1 LIREIEGTGKY
12 IAIAGFRNAKIKDV
26 ENLFNTVREKAKDA
40 CVQFFDANL
49 IAGQEHLFF
58 SALNA
63 LKAFEGKNN
72 ISNSLA
78 VETLLFA
85 CAQRQIKKA
94 VEIIGIKSESS
105 HVAVLVIDDTQ
116 QRAEATLEIVY
127 KLVSG
132 ERDDSVIELGEEK
145 FEAIKR
151 LFKISDL
158 ELKAKLKRDG
168 LEGEALVELVIEHM
182 ALLTA
187 QRT

>member
-1 LIREIEGTGKY
+1 MREIEGIGKY
-12 IAIAGFRNAKIKDV
+12 IAIAGFRNAKIKDA
-26 ENLFNTVREKAKDA
+26 ENLFNAVREKVKDA

-58 SALNA
+58 AALNA
-63 LKAFEGKNN
+63 LKAFEGKTN
-72 ISNSLA
+72 ISNSLS

-94 VEIIGIKSESS
+94 VELIGIKSESS
-105 HVAVLVIDDTQ
+105 RVAVLVIADTQ
-116 QRAEATLEIVY
+116 QRAKATLEIVS

-132 ERDDSVIELGEEK
+132 ERDESAIELSEEK
-145 FEAIKR
+145 FEAIKK

-158 ELKAKLKRDG
+158 ELKAKLKRKG
-168 LEGEALVELVIEHM
+168 LEREALVELVIEHM

-187 QRT
+187 LRT

>member
-1 LIREIEGTGKY
+1 MREIGGTGKY
-12 IAIAGFRNAKIKDV
+12 IAIAGFRNAKIRDIKG
-26 ENLFNTVREKAKDA
+26 LFNAVRDEAKDA
-40 CVQFFDANL
+40 CVQFFDANP

-58 SALNA
+58 AALNA
-63 LKAFEGKNN
+63 LKAFEGKTN

-94 VEIIGIKSESS
+94 VELIGIKPESS
-105 HVAVLVIDDTQ
+105 QVVVLVMADTQ
-116 QRAEATLEIVY
+116 QRAKAALEIVS

-132 ERDDSVIELGEEK
+132 EHDESVIELSEEK
-145 FEAIKR
+145 FEAIKK

-158 ELKAKLKRDG
+158 ELKAKLKRKG
-168 LEGEALVELVIEHM
+168 LEREALVELVIEHM

-187 QRT
+187 LRT